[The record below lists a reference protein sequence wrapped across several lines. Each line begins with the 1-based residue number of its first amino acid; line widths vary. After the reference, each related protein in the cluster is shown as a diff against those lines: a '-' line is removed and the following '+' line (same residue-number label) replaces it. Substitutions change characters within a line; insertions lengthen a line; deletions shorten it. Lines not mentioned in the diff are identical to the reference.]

1 MAMHRDG
8 NAGEKVSATWINRRQ
23 ATAVLLASAAVP
35 FTPAGA
41 QDAAAPASPAA
52 SPAASAAEAPLA
64 AIWPADDWAESTPEA
79 QGMDSAALAK
89 LVDFGAAQG
98 MDSLLVTR
106 HGSLVAE
113 AFYAPYREGL
123 KHAVNSTTKG
133 VVATLTG
140 MAIQDGLIASRDAPV
155 LDFFADRKVANAD
168 ASKKAM
174 TVGHLLDMTSGL
186 NWIEPLS
193 DAVPETML
201 QLTRTR
207 DWQGFVLDRPMA
219 QAPGTGFNYNS
230 GNTHLLSAILA
241 HKTGGSTLAY
251 AQKRL
256 FGPLGITDVRWR
268 KDPQGLEVGGWGLY
282 LHPRDMARIGYLY
295 LRKGQWNG
303 RQLLPAAWVEQ
314 VFNPVVDMGFGTSN
328 GAPAFKYANGWWS
341 IPSKRAYFTA
351 GFNRQLIVV
360 LPDLDVVVAVT
371 GRRHY
376 PLPLFIDHITA
387 AVRSREPLPAD
398 AAGQDHL
405 AARIRDAGVEKPSA
419 IPTTTPELA
428 ATVSRKAWLLERNGM
443 GIQRLVLDL
452 TPANPRYEVT
462 FDSSRPDL
470 PREPVAGPLGLDGKY
485 RTAQQGPNAVIAIK
499 GHWLDAQTFQL
510 ISRSVADGE
519 VTVVTL
525 KFEDGGKAVNV
536 GLENNWGF
544 RAQVRGRVE

>member
-41 QDAAAPASPAA
+41 QDAAAPA

-219 QAPGTGFNYNS
+219 QAP
-230 GNTHLLSAILA
+230 A
-241 HKTGGSTLAY
+241 
-251 AQKRL
+251 
-256 FGPLGITDVRWR
+256 V
-268 KDPQGLEVGGWGLY
+268 
-282 LHPRDMARIGYLY
+282 MARIC
-295 LRKGQWNG
+295 
-303 RQLLPAAWVEQ
+303 
-314 VFNPVVDMGFGTSN
+314 S
-328 GAPAFKYANGWWS
+328 S
-341 IPSKRAYFTA
+341 A
-351 GFNRQLIVV
+351 GIS
-360 LPDLDVVVAVT
+360 VVA
-371 GRRHY
+371 
-376 PLPLFIDHITA
+376 
-387 AVRSREPLPAD
+387 
-398 AAGQDHL
+398 
-405 AARIRDAGVEKPSA
+405 
-419 IPTTTPELA
+419 
-428 ATVSRKAWLLERNGM
+428 RN
-443 GIQRLVLDL
+443 
-452 TPANPRYEVT
+452 T
-462 FDSSRPDL
+462 
-470 PREPVAGPLGLDGKY
+470 
-485 RTAQQGPNAVIAIK
+485 
-499 GHWLDAQTFQL
+499 W
-510 ISRSVADGE
+510 
-519 VTVVTL
+519 
-525 KFEDGGKAVNV
+525 
-536 GLENNWGF
+536 
-544 RAQVRGRVE
+544 

>member
-1 MAMHRDG
+1 MATHMHDK
-8 NAGEKVSATWINRRQ
+8 AAAPSAAAAINRRQ
-23 ATAVLLASAAVP
+23 ATAVLLASAAAP
-35 FTPAGA
+35 FTVAA
-41 QDAAAPASPAA
+41 QDAAAPAS
-52 SPAASAAEAPLA
+52 SAASATTSA
-64 AIWPADDWAESTPEA
+64 ATATTTLWPGDDWAESTPEA
-79 QGMDSAALAK
+79 QGMDSAALAR

-155 LDFFADRKVANAD
+155 LDFFEGRKVANAD

-174 TVGHLLDMTSGL
+174 TLGHLLDMTSGL

-201 QLTRTR
+201 QLGRAR

-219 QAPGTGFNYNS
+219 QAPGAGFNYNS

-241 HKTGGSTLAY
+241 QKTGGSTLAY

-268 KDPQGLEVGGWGLY
+268 KDPQGIEVGGWGLY

-295 LRKGQWNG
+295 LRRGQWNG

-314 VFNPVVDMGFGTSN
+314 VFHPTVDMGFGSA
-328 GAPAFKYANGWWS
+328 APAFKYANGWWS

-360 LPDLDVVVAVT
+360 LPDIDVVVAVT
-371 GRRHY
+371 GRRNY
-376 PLPLFIDHITA
+376 PLPAFIDHITA

-398 AAGQDHL
+398 STAQDQL

-419 IPTTTPELA
+419 TPITTPELA
-428 ATVSRKAWLLERNGM
+428 ATISRKAWLLERNGM
-443 GIQRLVLDL
+443 GIQRLLLDL

-485 RTAQQGPNAVIAIK
+485 RTAQQGPALIAIK
-499 GHWLDAQTFQL
+499 GHWLNAQSFQL

-519 VTVVTL
+519 VNVVTL

-544 RAQVRGRVE
+544 RGQARGRVAE

>member
-1 MAMHRDG
+1 MAMHWHDKTTG
-8 NAGEKVSATWINRRQ
+8 KSSAAAAINRRQ
-23 ATAVLLASAAVP
+23 ATAVLLASAAAP
-35 FTPAGA
+35 FTVAA
-41 QDAAAPASPAA
+41 QDAAAPAS
-52 SPAASAAEAPLA
+52 SAASATTTA
-64 AIWPADDWAESTPEA
+64 ATTLWPGDDWAESTPEA

-89 LVDFGAAQG
+89 LIDFGAAQG

-133 VVATLTG
+133 IVATLTG

-155 LDFFADRKVANAD
+155 LDFFEGRKVANAD

-174 TVGHLLDMTSGL
+174 TLGHLLDMTSGL
-186 NWIEPLS
+186 SWIEPLS

-201 QLTRTR
+201 QLGRAR

-219 QAPGTGFNYNS
+219 QAPGAGFNYNS
-230 GNTHLLSAILA
+230 GNTHLLSAIVA
-241 HKTGGSTLAY
+241 QKTGGSTLAY

-268 KDPQGLEVGGWGLY
+268 KDPQGIEVGGWGLY

-295 LRKGQWNG
+295 LRRGQWNG

-314 VFNPVVDMGFGTSN
+314 VFHPTVDMGFGSA
-328 GAPAFKYANGWWS
+328 APVFKYANGWWS

-360 LPDLDVVVAVT
+360 LPDIDVVVAVT
-371 GRRHY
+371 GRRNY
-376 PLPLFIDHITA
+376 PLPAFIDHITA
-387 AVRSREPLPAD
+387 AAHSREPLPAD
-398 AAGQDHL
+398 ATAQDQL

-419 IPTTTPELA
+419 TPITTPELA
-428 ATVSRKAWLLERNGM
+428 ATISRKAWLLERNGM
-443 GIQRLVLDL
+443 GIQRLLLDL

-470 PREPVAGPLGLDGKY
+470 PREPVTGPLGLDGKY
-485 RTAQQGPNAVIAIK
+485 RTAPQGPNAVIAIK
-499 GHWLDAQTFQL
+499 GHWLDAQSFQL

-525 KFEDGGKAVNV
+525 KFEGGGKAVNV

-544 RAQVRGRVE
+544 RGQVRGREKN

>member
-241 HKTGGSTLAY
+241 HKTGGSTLACALGAWLIRRLVGY
-251 AQKRL
+251 PDPLTDERSIFLTLLLGGPLACLVSAALGSGGHGGVQRL
-256 FGPLGITDVRWR
+256 FP
-268 KDPQGLEVGGWGLY
+268 
-282 LHPRDMARIGYLY
+282 
-295 LRKGQWNG
+295 G
-303 RQLLPAAWVEQ
+303 RL
-314 VFNPVVDMGFGTSN
+314 
-328 GAPAFKYANGWWS
+328 
-341 IPSKRAYFTA
+341 
-351 GFNRQLIVV
+351 
-360 LPDLDVVVAVT
+360 DLV
-371 GRRHY
+371 
-376 PLPLFIDHITA
+376 
-387 AVRSREPLPAD
+387 
-398 AAGQDHL
+398 HL
-405 AARIRDAGVEKPSA
+405 AQ
-419 IPTTTPELA
+419 
-428 ATVSRKAWLLERNGM
+428 N
-443 GIQRLVLDL
+443 
-452 TPANPRYEVT
+452 
-462 FDSSRPDL
+462 
-470 PREPVAGPLGLDGKY
+470 
-485 RTAQQGPNAVIAIK
+485 
-499 GHWLDAQTFQL
+499 
-510 ISRSVADGE
+510 
-519 VTVVTL
+519 
-525 KFEDGGKAVNV
+525 
-536 GLENNWGF
+536 
-544 RAQVRGRVE
+544 

>member
-1 MAMHRDG
+1 MAMHRHDKATG
-8 NAGEKVSATWINRRQ
+8 KSAAAAAINRRQ
-23 ATAVLLASAAVP
+23 ATAVLLASAAAP
-35 FTPAGA
+35 FTAGA
-41 QDAAAPASPAA
+41 QQDAAAPT
-52 SPAASAAEAPLA
+52 ASAASSATAPSTTL
-64 AIWPADDWAESTPEA
+64 WPGDDWAESTPEA

-155 LDFFADRKVANAD
+155 LEFFADRKVANVD
-168 ASKKAM
+168 AAKKAM
-174 TVGHLLDMTSGL
+174 ALGHLLDMTSGL
-186 NWIEPLS
+186 HWIEPLS

-201 QLTRTR
+201 QLGRAR

-219 QAPGTGFNYNS
+219 QAPGAGFNYNS
-230 GNTHLLSAILA
+230 GNTHLLSAIVA
-241 HKTGGSTLAY
+241 QKTGGSTLSY

-268 KDPQGLEVGGWGLY
+268 KDPHGLEVGGWGLY

-303 RQLLPAAWVEQ
+303 RQLLPAGWVEQ
-314 VFNPVVDMGFGTSN
+314 VFNPVVDMGFGSA
-328 GAPAFKYANGWWS
+328 APVFKYANGWWS

-360 LPDLDVVVAVT
+360 LPDIDVVVAVT
-371 GRRHY
+371 GRRNY
-376 PLPLFIDHITA
+376 PLPAFIDHITA
-387 AVRSREPLPAD
+387 AVRSREPQPAN
-398 AAGQDHL
+398 AAAQELL
-405 AARIRDAGVEKPSA
+405 AARIRDAGVDKPS
-419 IPTTTPELA
+419 PNPVGPTPELA
-428 ATVSRKAWLLERNGM
+428 ATVSRKAWLLERNTLGL
-443 GIQRLVLDL
+443 QRLVLDL
-452 TPANPRYEVT
+452 TPANPRYEAS
-462 FDSSRPDL
+462 FDPGRPDV
-470 PREPVAGPLGLDGKY
+470 PREPATGPLGLDGKY
-485 RTAQQGPNAVIAIK
+485 RTAPQGPNAVVAVK

-519 VTVVTL
+519 VTVATL

-544 RAQVRGRVE
+544 KGQVRGRVGE

>member
-1 MAMHRDG
+1 
-8 NAGEKVSATWINRRQ
+8 
-23 ATAVLLASAAVP
+23 VLLAGAAAP
-35 FTPAGA
+35 FTAGA
-41 QDAAAPASPAA
+41 QQDAAASASSAA
-52 SPAASAAEAPLA
+52 STATTPPTTL
-64 AIWPADDWAESTPEA
+64 WPGDDWAESTPEA
-79 QGMDSAALAK
+79 QGMHSAALAR

-155 LDFFADRKVANAD
+155 LGFFADRKVANAD

-174 TVGHLLDMTSGL
+174 ALGHLLDMTSGL
-186 NWIEPLS
+186 HWIEPLS

-201 QLTRTR
+201 QLGRAR

-219 QAPGTGFNYNS
+219 QAPGAGFNYNS

-241 HKTGGSTLAY
+241 QKTGGSTLAY

-256 FGPLGITDVRWR
+256 FGPLGITDVRWK

-295 LRKGQWNG
+295 LRRGQWNG

-314 VFNPVVDMGFGTSN
+314 VFNPVVDMGFGSA
-328 GAPAFKYANGWWS
+328 APAFKYANGWWS

-360 LPDLDVVVAVT
+360 LPDIDVVVAVT

-376 PLPLFIDHITA
+376 PLPAFIDLITA

-398 AAGQDHL
+398 PAAQDQL
-405 AARIRDAGVEKPSA
+405 AERIRQAGVEKPSA
-419 IPTTTPELA
+419 SPATTPELA
-428 ATVSRKAWLLERNGM
+428 ATVSRKAWLLERNAL

-452 TPANPRYEVT
+452 TPANPRYEVR
-462 FDSSRPDL
+462 FDPGRPDL
-470 PREPVAGPLGLDGKY
+470 PREPVTGPLGLDGLY
-485 RTAQQGPNAVIAIK
+485 RTAPQGPNAVIAVK
-499 GHWLDAQTFQL
+499 GHWLDAQSFQL

-519 VTVVTL
+519 VTVATL
-525 KFEDGGKAVNV
+525 RFEGGGAAVNV
-536 GLENNWGF
+536 ELENNWGF
-544 RAQVRGRVE
+544 KGQVRGRAGE

>member
-1 MAMHRDG
+1 MARHTQ
-8 NAGEKVSATWINRRQ
+8 AGAAGTGAPAPINRRQ
-23 ATAVLLASAAVP
+23 ATAALLAGAAAP
-35 FTPAGA
+35 FTAGA
-41 QDAAAPASPAA
+41 QQDAAAPAS
-52 SPAASAAEAPLA
+52 SAASAASTTPATTL
-64 AIWPADDWAESTPEA
+64 WPGDDWAESTPEA

-89 LVDFGAAQG
+89 LIDFGAAQG

-155 LDFFADRKVANAD
+155 LDFFGEEGRKIANVD
-168 ASKKAM
+168 AAKKAM
-174 TVGHLLDMTSGL
+174 TLAHLLDMTSGL
-186 NWIEPLS
+186 DWIEPLS

-201 QLTRTR
+201 QLGRAR
-207 DWQGFVLDRPMA
+207 DWQGFVLDRPTA
-219 QAPGTGFNYNS
+219 QAPGAGFNYNS

-256 FGPLGITDVRWR
+256 FGPLGITDVRWK
-268 KDPQGLEVGGWGLY
+268 KDPQGLEIGGWGLY

-295 LRKGQWNG
+295 LRRGQWNG

-314 VFNPVVDMGFGTSN
+314 VFHPTVDMGFGAN
-328 GAPAFKYANGWWS
+328 APAFKYANGWWS
-341 IPSKRAYFTA
+341 IPSKRAFFTA

-360 LPDLDVVVAVT
+360 LPDIDVVVAVT

-398 AAGQDHL
+398 TGAQDLL
-405 AARIRDAGVEKPSA
+405 AARIRDAGVEKPGPQPLGA
-419 IPTTTPELA
+419 TPELA
-428 ATVSRKAWLLERNGM
+428 ATVSRKAWLLERNPLGL
-443 GIQRLVLDL
+443 QRLVLDL
-452 TPANPRYEVT
+452 TPANPRYEVR
-462 FDSSRPDL
+462 FDPGRPDL

-485 RTAQQGPNAVIAIK
+485 RTAPQGPNAVVAVK
-499 GHWLDAQTFQL
+499 GHWLDAQTFQF

-519 VTVVTL
+519 VNVLTL
-525 KFEDGGKAVNV
+525 KFEGGGTAVNV
-536 GLENNWGF
+536 GVENNWGF
-544 RAQVRGRVE
+544 RGQVRGRVGE

>member
-1 MAMHRDG
+1 IPRLAAESGCFQLLGLPWMRTMCSTGPWAHMISAQHALRVLTMAMHRDG

-52 SPAASAAEAPLA
+52 SPAASAAEAPPA
-64 AIWPADDWAESTPEA
+64 AIWPADDWAEGTPEA

-207 DWQGFVLDRPMA
+207 DWQGFVL
-219 QAPGTGFNYNS
+219 
-230 GNTHLLSAILA
+230 
-241 HKTGGSTLAY
+241 GSPLAY

-268 KDPQGLEVGGWGLY
+268 KAPQGLEVGGWGLY

-295 LRKGQWNG
+295 LRMGQWNG

-341 IPSKRAYFTA
+341 IPSRRAYFTA

-452 TPANPRYEVT
+452 TPANPRYEVM

-536 GLENNWGF
+536 VL
-544 RAQVRGRVE
+544 

>member
-1 MAMHRDG
+1 MARHTQ
-8 NAGEKVSATWINRRQ
+8 AGVAGTGAPAPINRRQ
-23 ATAVLLASAAVP
+23 ATAVLLAGAAAP
-35 FTPAGA
+35 FTAGA
-41 QDAAAPASPAA
+41 QQDAAAPAPSATSATTPATT
-52 SPAASAAEAPLA
+52 L
-64 AIWPADDWAESTPEA
+64 WPGDDWAESTPEA

-174 TVGHLLDMTSGL
+174 TLGHLLDMTSGL
-186 NWIEPLS
+186 HWIEPLS
-193 DAVPETML
+193 DVVPETML
-201 QLTRTR
+201 QLGRAR

-219 QAPGTGFNYNS
+219 QAPGAGFNYNS

-241 HKTGGSTLAY
+241 QKTGGSTLAY

-256 FGPLGITDVRWR
+256 FGPLGISDVRWR
-268 KDPQGLEVGGWGLY
+268 KDPQGIEVGGWGLY

-314 VFNPVVDMGFGTSN
+314 VFNPVVDMGFGGN
-328 GAPAFKYANGWWS
+328 GPAFRYANGWWS
-341 IPSKRAYFTA
+341 IPSKRAFFTA

-360 LPDLDVVVAVT
+360 LPDIDVVVAVT
-371 GRRHY
+371 GRRNY
-376 PLPLFIDHITA
+376 PLPAFIDQITA
-387 AVRSREPLPAD
+387 AARSREPLPAD
-398 AAGQDHL
+398 AAAQEQL
-405 AARIRDAGVEKPSA
+405 AARIRDAGQEKPSVLPA
-419 IPTTTPELA
+419 STPELA
-428 ATVSRKAWLLERNGM
+428 ATVSRKAWVLERNGM

-452 TPANPRYEVT
+452 TPANPRYEVS
-462 FDSSRPDL
+462 FDGSRPGL
-470 PREPVAGPLGLDGKY
+470 PREPVAGPLGLDGLY
-485 RTAQQGPNAVIAIK
+485 RTAAQGPDAVIAVK

-519 VTVVTL
+519 VAVVKL
-525 KFEDGGKAVNV
+525 QFESGGKAVTV

-544 RAQVRGRVE
+544 RGQVKGVAAD

>member
-1 MAMHRDG
+1 MARHTQAEA
-8 NAGEKVSATWINRRQ
+8 AGTGAPAPINRRQ
-23 ATAVLLASAAVP
+23 ATAVLLAGAAAP
-35 FTPAGA
+35 FTAGA
-41 QDAAAPASPAA
+41 QQDAAAPAS
-52 SPAASAAEAPLA
+52 SAASAASTTPATTL
-64 AIWPADDWAESTPEA
+64 WPGDDWAESTPEA

-89 LVDFGAAQG
+89 LIDFGAAQG

-155 LDFFADRKVANAD
+155 LDFFGEEGRKIANVD
-168 ASKKAM
+168 AAKKAM
-174 TVGHLLDMTSGL
+174 TLAHLLDMTSGL
-186 NWIEPLS
+186 DWIEPLS

-201 QLTRTR
+201 QLGRAR

-219 QAPGTGFNYNS
+219 QAPGAGFHYNS

-256 FGPLGITDVRWR
+256 FGPLGITDVRWK
-268 KDPQGLEVGGWGLY
+268 KDPHGLEIGGWGLY

-295 LRKGQWNG
+295 LRRGQWNG

-314 VFNPVVDMGFGTSN
+314 VFHPTVDMGFGTN
-328 GAPAFKYANGWWS
+328 APAFKYANGWWS
-341 IPSKRAYFTA
+341 IPSKRAFFTA

-360 LPDLDVVVAVT
+360 LPDIDVVVAVT

-398 AAGQDHL
+398 AGAQDLL
-405 AARIRDAGVEKPSA
+405 AARIRDAGVEKPGPQPLGA
-419 IPTTTPELA
+419 TPELA
-428 ATVSRKAWLLERNGM
+428 ATVSRKAWLLERNALGL
-443 GIQRLVLDL
+443 QRLVLDL
-452 TPANPRYEVT
+452 TPANPRYEVR
-462 FDSSRPDL
+462 FDPGRPDL

-485 RTAQQGPNAVIAIK
+485 RTAPQGPNAVVAVK
-499 GHWLDAQTFQL
+499 GHWLDAQTFQF

-519 VTVVTL
+519 VNVLTL
-525 KFEDGGKAVNV
+525 KFEGGGTAVNV
-536 GLENNWGF
+536 GVENNWGF
-544 RAQVRGRVE
+544 RGQVRGRVAE

>member
-1 MAMHRDG
+1 MRMQGEPAKA
-8 NAGEKVSATWINRRQ
+8 NAGVDRRQ
-23 ATAVLLASAAVP
+23 ATTALLASAAASLM
-35 FTPAGA
+35 PAWA
-41 QDAAAPASPAA
+41 QPASAPDAPASPDA
-52 SPAASAAEAPLA
+52 ST
-64 AIWPADDWAESTPEA
+64 WPADDWAESTPEA

-89 LVDFGAAQG
+89 LIDFGAAQG

-106 HGSLVAE
+106 HGTLVAE

-133 VVATLTG
+133 VVATLIG
-140 MAIQDGLIASRDAPV
+140 MAIDDGLIASRDAPV
-155 LDFFADRKVANAD
+155 LDFFADRKIANVD
-168 ASKKAM
+168 ATKKAM
-174 TVGHLLDMTSGL
+174 TLGHLLDMTSGL

-201 QLTRTR
+201 QLGRAR

-219 QAPGTGFNYNS
+219 QAPGAGFNYNS
-230 GNTHLLSAILA
+230 GNTHLLSAIVA
-241 HKTGGSTLAY
+241 QKTGGSTLAY

-295 LRKGQWNG
+295 LRKGLWNG

-314 VFNPVVDMGFGTSN
+314 VFNPTVDMGFGGN
-328 GAPAFKYANGWWS
+328 GPAYRYANGWWS

-360 LPDLDVVVAVT
+360 LPDIDVVVAVT
-371 GRRHY
+371 GRRNY
-376 PLPLFIDHITA
+376 PLPPVIDQITA

-398 AAGQDHL
+398 AAAQDQL
-405 AARIRDAGVEKPSA
+405 AARIREAGLEKPSA
-419 IPTTTPELA
+419 LPASTPELA
-428 ATVSRKAWLLERNGM
+428 ATVSRKAWVLERNGL
-443 GIQRLVLDL
+443 GIRRLVLDL

-462 FDSSRPDL
+462 FGGSSPSL
-470 PREPVAGPLGLDGKY
+470 PGEPVAGPLGLDGLY
-485 RTAQQGPNAVIAIK
+485 RTAAQGPNAVVAVK

-525 KFEDGGKAVNV
+525 RFEGGGKTVNV

-544 RAQVRGRVE
+544 RGQAKGAVAD